1 MLPISDGSKGQ
12 GPAMA
17 TLTFMALFI
26 TFFLLQLYLGGG
38 RPLAPP
44 NLGFIPGLMFGG
56 VSLPENMPVIPPP
69 ATMITYMFL
78 HGGWMHLLGNLLYL
92 WVFGPKLE
100 RSVGSGRF
108 TVLVIISTVVAA
120 LAQAWTDPSS
130 AAAMVGASGGVSG
143 ILGAYLVLH
152 PRTEISLIVPVVIVM
167 RVVHLPAFVVLAA
180 WFLLQLFYANMPAAA
195 GGGIA
200 FSAHVGGF
208 LAGLVLAPLLVVRL
222 PGYARG

>member
-17 TLTFMALFI
+17 TLTFMTLC
-26 TFFLLQLYLGGG
+26 TGCFLLQLYLGGG
-38 RPLAPP
+38 QPAIPV

-56 VSLPENMPVIPPP
+56 ASLPENVPVIPPP
-69 ATMITYMFL
+69 ATMISYMFL
-78 HGGWMHLLGNLLYL
+78 HGGWMHLLGNLLYM

-100 RSVGSGRF
+100 QTIGSGRF
-108 TVLVIISTVVAA
+108 TVLIIISGVAAA
-120 LAQAWTDPSS
+120 LAQAWTDPAS
-130 AAAMVGASGGVSG
+130 AVPMVGVSGGVSG

-152 PRTEISLIVPVVIVM
+152 PRTEIGVIVPVVIVM
-167 RVVHLPAFVVLAA
+167 RVVYLPAFVVLAA
-180 WFLLQLFYANMPAAA
+180 WFLLQLLYANMPAAA

-208 LAGLVLAPLLVVRL
+208 VAGLVLAPLLAPRLLRYVR
-222 PGYARG
+222 G

>member
-17 TLTFMALFI
+17 TLTFMTLFGAC
-26 TFFLLQLYLGGG
+26 FLLQLYLGRGE
-38 RPLAPP
+38 PLVPV
-44 NLGFIPGLMFGG
+44 NLAFVPGLLFGG
-56 VSLPENMPVIPPP
+56 ASLPENVPVIPPP
-69 ATMITYMFL
+69 ATPITYMFL
-78 HGGWMHLLGNLLYL
+78 HGGWMHLLGNMLYM

-100 RSVGSGRF
+100 RTVGSGRF
-108 TVLVIISTVVAA
+108 TVLVIVSTVVAG

-130 AAAMVGASGGVSG
+130 SVPMVGASGGVSG

-152 PRTEISLIVPVVIVM
+152 PRTEISVIVPVVIVM
-167 RVVHLPAFVVLAA
+167 RVVYLPAFVVLAA
-180 WFLLQLFYANMPAAA
+180 WFLLQLLYANLPSAV

-208 LAGLVLAPLLVVRL
+208 IAGLALAPLLGPRL

>member
-17 TLTFMALFI
+17 TLTFMTLFGAC
-26 TFFLLQLYLGGG
+26 FLLQLYLGGG
-38 RPLAPP
+38 EPAVPVNLA
-44 NLGFIPGLMFGG
+44 FVPGLLFGG
-56 VSLPENMPVIPPP
+56 ASLPANVPVIPPP
-69 ATMITYMFL
+69 ATLISYVFL
-78 HGGWMHLLGNLLYL
+78 HGGWMHLFGNLLYM

-100 RSVGSGRF
+100 RTVGSGRF
-108 TVLVIISTVVAA
+108 TVLVIISAVVAA
-120 LAQAWTDPSS
+120 LAQAWTDP
-130 AAAMVGASGGVSG
+130 AAAVPMVGASGGVSG
-143 ILGAYLVLH
+143 ILGAYLVCH

-167 RVVHLPAFVVLAA
+167 RVVYLPAFVVLAA
-180 WFLLQLFYANMPAAA
+180 WFLLQLLYANLPSAV

-208 LAGLVLAPLLVVRL
+208 VAGLALAPLLGQRL

>member
-17 TLTFMALFI
+17 TLTFMTLFGAC
-26 TFFLLQLYLGGG
+26 FLLQLYLGGG
-38 RPLAPP
+38 EPLVPV
-44 NLGFIPGLMFGG
+44 NLAFVPGLLFGG
-56 VSLPENMPVIPPP
+56 ASLPENVPVIPPP
-69 ATMITYMFL
+69 ATLISYMFL
-78 HGGWMHLLGNLLYL
+78 HGGWMHLLGNLLYM

-100 RSVGSGRF
+100 RTVGSGRF
-108 TVLVIISTVVAA
+108 TVLVIVSTVIAG

-130 AAAMVGASGGVSG
+130 SVPMVGASGGVSG

-152 PRTEISLIVPVVIVM
+152 PRTEISVIVPVVIVM
-167 RVVHLPAFVVLAA
+167 RVVYLPAFVVLAA
-180 WFLLQLFYANMPAAA
+180 WFLLQLLYANLSSSA

-208 LAGLVLAPLLVVRL
+208 VAGLALAPLLGPRL